1 LTNSQVNDLSVS
13 YPSHLVHGVSG
24 FSNDEVLSGGCAI
37 FWSSSLA
44 LTPVKVDTC
53 SRRICAIL
61 LEAKNVRLLCVC
73 VYLPYEKAN
82 ENTDEFLFQ
91 MSVIDSIISQFPDC
105 HVIVGGD
112 FNIDFSRQSLQSHVL
127 KDFCVRSNLHPVRD
141 HSKSSI
147 DYTYNFNMTSF
158 SVIDHILLSE
168 QLFNTSVSYVSI
180 LHECDDTSDH
190 DPVCLHLDVSVVKL
204 KCDTR
209 VFTVRPSWDK
219 ANALHI
225 EQYKKSLAG

>member
-1 LTNSQVNDLSVS
+1 MTNRDNKQLKVVSYNSRGFNASKKLYLDLLLNVYDIVFLQEHWLTNSQVNDLSVS

-24 FSNDEVLSGGCAI
+24 FSNDEVLSGRPYGGCAI
-37 FWSSSLA
+37 FWRSSLA

-61 LEAKNVRLLCVC
+61 LEAKDVRLLCVC

-112 FNIDFSRQSLQSHVL
+112 FNTDFSRQSFQSRVL
-127 KDFCVRSNLHPVRD
+127 KDFCVRSNLHPVCD

-147 DYTYNFNMTSF
+147 DYIYNFNMTSF
-158 SVIDHILLSE
+158 SVID
-168 QLFNTSVSYVSI
+168 NVRT
-180 LHECDDTSDH
+180 
-190 DPVCLHLDVSVVKL
+190 VV
-204 KCDTR
+204 
-209 VFTVRPSWDK
+209 
-219 ANALHI
+219 
-225 EQYKKSLAG
+225 